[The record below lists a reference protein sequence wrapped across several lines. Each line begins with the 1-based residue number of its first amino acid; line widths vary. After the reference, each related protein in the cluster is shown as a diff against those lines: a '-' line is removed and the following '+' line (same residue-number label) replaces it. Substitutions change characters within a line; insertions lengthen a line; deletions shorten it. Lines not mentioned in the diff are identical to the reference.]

1 MDSAR
6 PSAPARIVSA
16 RPQMYARSSKRTV
29 ARERYIKVFDRTVLE
44 AMEKV
49 QARIEELRQAKVG
62 PRQLQLRF
70 GDPSSLRATDVAESS
85 TGRGLSH
92 FSTDWSTVG
101 HHSISGSV
109 VSCF

>member
-1 MDSAR
+1 
-6 PSAPARIVSA
+6 
-16 RPQMYARSSKRTV
+16 MYARSSKRTV

-70 GDPSSLRATDVAESS
+70 GDPSSLRATDVAESP

-101 HHSISGSV
+101 HQQHFWFCGKLLKANAGEV
-109 VSCF
+109 AQRLNAAVC